1 MRFSC
6 EKSILNDA
14 ISVCIHAVASKSSIP
29 ALEGLLITADTAV
42 SMCGYNFKTAIQKNF
57 DADITERGSAV
68 INARIFSDII
78 RKLPDDIIEISVDDR
93 LMTTIKCGVSEFNIM
108 STSAEEYPDLP
119 SVDSDAGVRISN
131 SMLRDM
137 ILRTSFAISDN
148 ENKPIHT
155 GSLFEVEDEQLTIVS
170 VDGYRLAIRK
180 AECQNLRHSGFHFVV
195 PGDTLRELSRILPED
210 DEPTTICPEQKHA
223 LFQFDNTVV
232 TTRLLEGEFLNY
244 RSAVPADQ
252 PVKLEIDVKTV
263 IAAVERV
270 SLIISERLKNP
281 VRCLFDEHGLKLSC
295 ITALGRSYDEIEL
308 APCPEPIEIGFNNR
322 YLLDA
327 LRAVEND
334 TCLLELKSGLSP
346 CVLRPLEGD
355 AFTYLVLPVRLKAG
369 E

>member
-6 EKSILNDA
+6 EKAVLNDA
-14 ISVCIHAVASKSSIP
+14 ISVCIHAVSPKSSIP
-29 ALEGLLITADTAV
+29 ALEGLLITAGTDV
-42 SMCGYNFKTAIQKNF
+42 SLCGYNFKTAIQKNF
-57 DADITERGSAV
+57 DADVTESGAAV

-93 LMTTIKCGVSEFNIM
+93 LMATIKCGVSEFNIM

-131 SMLRDM
+131 SVLRDM
-137 ILRTSFAISDN
+137 ISRTSFAISDN

-223 LFQFDNTVV
+223 LFQFSGTVV

-244 RSAVPADQ
+244 RGAVPADQ
-252 PVKLEIDVKTV
+252 PIKLEIDVKAV
-263 IAAVERV
+263 ITAVERV

-281 VRCLFDEHGLKLSC
+281 VRCLLSC
-295 ITALGRSYDEIEL
+295 ITALGRSYDELEL

-327 LRAVEND
+327 LRAVD
-334 TCLLELKSGLSP
+334 SDICMLELKSGLSP
-346 CVLRPLEGD
+346 CVLRPVEGD